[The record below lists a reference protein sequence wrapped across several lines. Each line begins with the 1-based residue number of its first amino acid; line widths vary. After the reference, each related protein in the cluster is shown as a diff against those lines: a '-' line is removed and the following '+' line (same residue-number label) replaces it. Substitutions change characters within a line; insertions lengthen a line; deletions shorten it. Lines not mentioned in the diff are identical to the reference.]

1 MNMNKLLVTTLAAIF
16 ASFAGASFAANGT
29 MKLED
34 LSKEQRMD
42 MRSRADQLTA
52 DRAAG
57 RQTKA
62 ADQSTTVK
70 KPRTAKAKAASSL

>member
-1 MNMNKLLVTTLAAIF
+1 MSMNKLLVTIVASTF
-16 ASFAGASFAANGT
+16 ALSPAASFAAGGI

-34 LSKEQRMD
+34 LTKEQRAD

-57 RQTKA
+57 RGQTKA
-62 ADQSTTVK
+62 VVK
-70 KPRTAKAKAASSL
+70 KPRAVKDKT